1 MKKNINQILD
11 NENNIKIYFL
21 PWLIV
26 LSFLLR
32 LIAVYFYRDTDLY
45 SSNVNEWNIL
55 LENLI
60 KYKSYS
66 LYIFENQPIPS
77 VFMPP
82 IYPFFLLSIC

>member
-45 SSNVNEWNIL
+45 SSSVNEWNIL

-60 KYKSYS
+60 KY
-66 LYIFENQPIPS
+66 
-77 VFMPP
+77 
-82 IYPFFLLSIC
+82 

>member
-60 KYKSYS
+60 KYKSLTFYS
-66 LYIFENQPIPS
+66 FNEET
-77 VFMPP
+77 
-82 IYPFFLLSIC
+82 